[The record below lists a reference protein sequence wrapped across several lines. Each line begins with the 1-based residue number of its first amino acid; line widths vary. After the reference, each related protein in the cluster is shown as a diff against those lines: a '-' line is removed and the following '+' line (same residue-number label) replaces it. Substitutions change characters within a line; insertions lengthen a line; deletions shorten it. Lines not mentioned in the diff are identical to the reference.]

1 MSALACLS
9 AGLVCCDAEIEREGR
24 TCSSGDREAARRLL
38 YLRWL
43 RKVVVKHAT
52 DLLRRALGHA
62 ACSDCGDAGS
72 KGEIALAQL
81 RAIAS
86 APAPAIARL
95 LRSSSFAP
103 SAAAAAAGSSFAGD
117 GDSKAARQRSLVL
130 VRAATLRVLAAIR
143 VDERTKWASAG
154 AAFDT
159 EAAAHLPY
167 AAIIARAQKSGGVEL
182 TIRAA
187 PHATMSTT
195 AASVAA
201 FYLTA
206 SGALASSC
214 YSVPPPAASDP
225 RRSAASL
232 TWRAIS
238 ASSAGSIEA
247 AGSTGAALQRVIFA
261 VNIRALEC
269 AVGAATVRS
278 NGARVDRVALWV
290 RLSGSPYQCSEGAA
304 LAAAP

>member
-1 MSALACLS
+1 MSALASLS
-9 AGLVCCDAEIEREGR
+9 VGVGCCDAEIERAGR
-24 TCSSGDREAARRLL
+24 ACSSGDDREAARRLE

-52 DLLRRALGHA
+52 DLLRRALGGK
-62 ACSDCGDAGS
+62 DGDAGG
-72 KGEIALAQL
+72 KDGDALKQL
-81 RAIAS
+81 RTIAS
-86 APAPAIARL
+86 APASAIEWL
-95 LRSSSFAP
+95 LCSSSFAP
-103 SAAAAAAGSSFAGD
+103 SAAAAAASSSLAGD
-117 GDSKAARQRSLVL
+117 SDSKAACRHRALVI

-154 AAFDT
+154 AVFDS

-167 AAIIARAQKSGGVEL
+167 AAVIARAQRSGGVEL

-187 PHATMSTT
+187 THATMSAT

-206 SGALASSC
+206 AGTLASSC
-214 YSVPPPAASDP
+214 YAVPPPAASDP

-232 TWRAIS
+232 MWHTTP
-238 ASSAGSIEA
+238 ASSDRSI
-247 AGSTGAALQRVIFA
+247 GAAPQRVIFA
-261 VNIRALEC
+261 VTLRAL
-269 AVGAATVRS
+269 VRAAGVADVPS
-278 NGARVDRVALWV
+278 NGSRVECVALRV
-290 RLSGSPYQCSEGAA
+290 HLSGTSPRCSTGAA